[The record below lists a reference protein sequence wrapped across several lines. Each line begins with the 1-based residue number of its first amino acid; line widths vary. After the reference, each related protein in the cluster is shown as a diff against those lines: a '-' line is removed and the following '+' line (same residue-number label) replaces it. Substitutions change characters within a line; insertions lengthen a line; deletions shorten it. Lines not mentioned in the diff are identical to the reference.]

1 MTALAWVKNQ
11 QIIIII
17 INEMEKNSKKT

>member
-17 INEMEKNSKKT
+17 NEMEKNSKKT